1 MVEKLKNYFKP
12 EFLNRFDAIVEF
24 KELGKSELSKITDL
38 MLNQMNSMLADNNL
52 HVDVDKATKD
62 KLVELGFNP
71 EMGARPLRRVVQE
84 QIEDKVADFYLD
96 NPNAHQ
102 LRATLNKD
110 GKIVLVPKKIN
121 APAKTVPSDVPAT
134 NQKDN

>member
-1 MVEKLKNYFKP
+1 M
-12 EFLNRFDAIVEF
+12 
-24 KELGKSELSKITDL
+24 SKITDL

-52 HVDVDKATKD
+52 HVDVDKAAKD